1 MGVVV
6 DSVTAKPVP
15 SAVISIGSAKVMSD
29 DEGRFVFTDLSKGVY
44 AIDAAKPG
52 YFDGAYGRQR
62 PEGPSATLALGADER
77 IGSVRIALFKFG
89 AISGQV
95 RDEAGEP
102 VVGAEVDVL
111 SKSWL
116 GGRQVLARAASAVT
130 DDRGAYR
137 ADGLGAGEF
146 VVAAI
151 FRTLPIIRPE
161 GDFVYAVHYF
171 PGATLVEQASAISIK
186 VGDDRTDVD
195 IPLQLSAAAKV
206 YGIVR
211 SPNGP
216 VAAPVVLTA
225 SAEGLG
231 AGAGVELEAAE
242 EMSEPNGRFMFKAVP
257 AGSYVAR
264 ALVQPPPVKVGN
276 ALTPQRLMWAT
287 APVVVNGDDVTN
299 VEVLLRPGFKMIG
312 SVVFDAAPRDR
323 QPRYD
328 VLRRLTVTIDSLD
341 VDMRTL
347 GDAATMT
354 VDAAGFFTSKEL
366 PPGRYFVRLD
376 NPPPGWS
383 LRKVGLRGRDL
394 SNAPVALD
402 ADVTGLTL
410 TFTERPT
417 ELSGLVRSDSG
428 AIEGATVLVFPRDR
442 TTWTDFGRRPLGLRA
457 ARSSRDGSF
466 RFGGLPP
473 GDYFV
478 IAVDDAASV
487 DWQQARRLELLAQS
501 ATSISLADA
510 ERRVVDL
517 RTMVIR

>member
-6 DSVTAKPVP
+6 DSIGAKPVP
-15 SAVISIGSAKVMSD
+15 GAVVSIGSVKVMSD
-29 DEGRFVFTDLSKGVY
+29 DEGRFVFADLSKGVY
-44 AIDAAKPG
+44 AIEAAKAG

-62 PEGPSATLALGADER
+62 PEGPSATLALGTDER
-77 IGSVRIALFKFG
+77 IGNVRIALFKFA

-102 VVGAEVDVL
+102 VVGAEIEVL
-111 SKSWL
+111 SRSWI
-116 GGRQVLARAASAVT
+116 GGRQMLARAASTVT
-130 DDRGAYR
+130 DDRGSYR
-137 ADGLGAGEF
+137 VGGLGAGEF

-151 FRTLPIIRPE
+151 FRSLPVIRPE

-171 PGATLVEQASAISIK
+171 PGATLVEQAVPVSLK
-186 VGDDRTDVD
+186 VGDERTEID
-195 IPLQLSAAAKV
+195 IPLRLSAAARV
-206 YGIVR
+206 FGILR
-211 SPNGP
+211 SPAGP

-257 AGSYVAR
+257 AGSYVVR

-287 APVVVNGDDVTN
+287 APVVVNGDDLSN
-299 VEVLLRPGFKMIG
+299 VDVLLRPGFKMIG
-312 SVVFDAAPRDR
+312 SVVFEGPPRER

-347 GDAATMT
+347 GDAATVT
-354 VDAAGFFTSKEL
+354 VDPSGIFTSKEL
-366 PPGRYFVRLD
+366 PPGHYFVRLE
-376 NPPPGWS
+376 NPPPGWT
-383 LRKVGLRGRDL
+383 LRTITVRGRDI
-394 SNAPVALD
+394 SNAPVTLD
-402 ADVTGLTL
+402 ADASGLTL

-417 ELSGLVRSDSG
+417 ELSGFVRSDAG
-428 AIEGATVLVFPRDR
+428 VLEGATVLVFPRDR
-442 TTWTDFGRRPLGLRA
+442 TSWTDFGRRPLGLRA

-466 RFGGLPP
+466 RFVGLPP
-473 GDYFV
+473 GDYHL

-487 DWQQARRLELLAQS
+487 DWQQARRLELLARA
-501 ATSISLADA
+501 ATSVTLGDA
-510 ERRVVDL
+510 EKRSLDL